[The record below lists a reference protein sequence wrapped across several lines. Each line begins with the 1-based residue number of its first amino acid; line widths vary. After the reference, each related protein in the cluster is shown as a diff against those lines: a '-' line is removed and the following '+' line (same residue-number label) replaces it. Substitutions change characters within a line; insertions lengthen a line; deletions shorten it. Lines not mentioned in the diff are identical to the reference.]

1 MIKSVNLNPENG
13 SRNGWIK
20 ARRIYGLWDL
30 TAKILSEP
38 SNNTELEPKL
48 VPLSGEDLSNWTA
61 NRSNEARLDVQA
73 HGFWERGKQTFF
85 HLRFYSPNACWYLN
99 KSLQQCDV
107 MNENDKKR
115 TYNERVLQVDHDTF
129 TQLIF
134 SMYGCMGS

>member
-30 TAKILSEP
+30 TAKILSEA

-85 HLRFYSPNACWYLN
+85 SF
-99 KSLQQCDV
+99 K
-107 MNENDKKR
+107 
-115 TYNERVLQVDHDTF
+115 VLQS
-129 TQLIF
+129 QRLLI
-134 SMYGCMGS
+134 SQQITSTMWRYERKW